1 MDSVFFIISKVA
13 WALLSPT
20 NVLMSLVIIATICL
34 FMNKIWCAKLLLGF
48 VAIVGATLIVYPVSD
63 WVMSPLES
71 RFSKPEIMPNQV
83 DGIIMLGGSES
94 LPVSLSWN
102 TVEVGEAA
110 DRYIAMADLAARYP
124 DVPVIFTG
132 GSGLVS
138 LQNSGKEG
146 DLAATLL
153 QYVGIDKSRFIIE
166 SESRNTYENFLLVK
180 SKLPELNGQYL
191 LITSAFHMSRSV
203 GIARQQGI
211 NVIPYPV
218 DFRTQNAEL
227 RQFDFDLYGHLSV
240 LEPAWREWIGLAVY
254 YLSGKTSSWFPK
266 QIQQPISSDSEHAV
280 NLPSL
285 INSGEPNAG

>member
-20 NVLMSLVIIATICL
+20 NVLMGLVIIATLCL
-34 FMNKIWCAKLLLGF
+34 YFNKVLTAKLILG
-48 VAIVGATLIVYPVSD
+48 LISLIGFILIAYPMSD

-71 RFSKPEIMPNQV
+71 RFSKPEVMPSHI

-94 LPVSLSWN
+94 LAVSLSWN

-110 DRYIAMADLAARYP
+110 DRYIAMADLATHYP
-124 DVPVIFTG
+124 SAPVIFTG

-138 LQNSGKEG
+138 LQDSGKEG
-146 DLAATLL
+146 DLATTLL
-153 QYVGIDKSRFIIE
+153 QSVGIDKSRFIIE

-180 SKLPELNGQYL
+180 SKLPKLSGQYI
-191 LITSAFHMSRSV
+191 LITSAFHMARSV
-203 GIARQQGI
+203 GIARNQGV

-218 DFRTQNAEL
+218 DFRTRHAEM
-227 RQFDFDLYGHLSV
+227 RQFDFDLFAHLSV
-240 LEPAWREWIGLAVY
+240 LEPAWREWIGLTVY
-254 YLSGKTSSWFPK
+254 YLNGKTSSWFPK
-266 QIQQPISSDSEHAV
+266 QIQQPISSHSRHAV
-280 NLPSL
+280 NLPPF